1 MRDRQRPQY
10 LWMLGGILAL
20 YAAIIGLGAT
30 NPGGVIRLAL
40 LGYLIWS
47 AARLRPE
54 RYIRWLAL
62 LLGVAGLTAALI
74 AQLFGST
81 SVSYGVVGGTS
92 VVLIAVAMASLASKL
107 VDRPVVDITTVLG
120 VLCIYLLFAL
130 FFASLN
136 QLLGA
141 FTAHFLNGTRDPATP
156 SDLLYFSVITLATV
170 GYGDITPATEIA
182 RAVVVVEALIGQ
194 LYLVSVVATVIG
206 GWRPPRF
213 EDPRS

>member
-47 AARLRPE
+47 AAPLRPG
-54 RYIRWLAL
+54 RYIPWLAL
-62 LLGVAGLTAALI
+62 RLGVAGLTAALI

-120 VLCIYLLFAL
+120 
-130 FFASLN
+130 
-136 QLLGA
+136 
-141 FTAHFLNGTRDPATP
+141 
-156 SDLLYFSVITLATV
+156 
-170 GYGDITPATEIA
+170 
-182 RAVVVVEALIGQ
+182 
-194 LYLVSVVATVIG
+194 
-206 GWRPPRF
+206 
-213 EDPRS
+213 